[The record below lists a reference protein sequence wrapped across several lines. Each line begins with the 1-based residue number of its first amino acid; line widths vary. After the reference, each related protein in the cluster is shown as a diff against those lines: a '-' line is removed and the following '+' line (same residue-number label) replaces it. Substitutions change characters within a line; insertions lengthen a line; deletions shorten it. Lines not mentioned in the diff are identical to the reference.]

1 MKIDSFTP
9 YKNVPIF
16 VPYFLSNDLPHP
28 SLPELFLPMFSLN
41 HSFTVLVLNGFQ
53 GLLYNLTGC
62 FSNHRSK
69 AYNKNSEATFCLI
82 LFKSFHFAK
91 KRFNNFR

>member
-1 MKIDSFTP
+1 MFRFLF
-9 YKNVPIF
+9 PIF
-16 VPYFLSNDLPHP
+16 YQTIYLTPLCLNCFADVF
-28 SLPELFLPMFSLN
+28 PEPLIYGTCF
-41 HSFTVLVLNGFQ
+41 NGFQ

-91 KRFNNFR
+91 NDSITSDDPSKRSFSPVF